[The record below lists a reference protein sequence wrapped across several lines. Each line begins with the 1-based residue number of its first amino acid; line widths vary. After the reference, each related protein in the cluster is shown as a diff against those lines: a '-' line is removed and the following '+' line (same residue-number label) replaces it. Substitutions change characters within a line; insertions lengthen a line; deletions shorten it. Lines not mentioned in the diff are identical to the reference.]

1 MSLFSDERVESI
13 AEKILQELIKRKLVK
28 PDIKPFIFKSETK
41 KAYVKFYRLNEE
53 IDLSVKKQ
61 IATMTK
67 GKTEGSQTQKVLY
80 EKLFLEEWKKH

>member
-1 MSLFSDERVESI
+1 MSLFSDERVEFI

-28 PDIKPFIFKSETK
+28 AETRPMTFKSEIK

-53 IDLSVKKQ
+53 IELAVKKQ
-61 IATMTK
+61 LSTMSK